1 MARIRSIKPE
11 IRTSEK
17 VTAWPIEVR
26 YFWVLLWGY
35 VNDYGKGSDN
45 ARLIKADSYPLDDEI
60 TAATVE
66 GYLDLLANDGVIV
79 RYEVGGKRYLA
90 VKNWEEHQKPSHR
103 AKDTFPDPPE
113 ALSQPSGES
122 PETLAPEQGA
132 GSREQRA
139 GEQGAE
145 KGPKKTGPHPLPL
158 DFAVSDDMRAWAS
171 EVTPAVDPSRQ
182 TVDFIY
188 YWTKGDGAGKRKT
201 DWERT
206 WQNDMKR
213 KQQWAE
219 RDGWRPKP
227 PPSKDLSD
235 PKNW

>member
-17 VTAWPIEVR
+17 VAAWPIEVR

-35 VNDYGKGSDN
+35 VNDYGKGVDN

-60 TAATVE
+60 TADIVE
-66 GYLDLLANDGVIV
+66 GYLSVLSNDGVIV
-79 RYEVGGKRYLA
+79 RYEADGKRYLA
-90 VKNWEEHQKPSHR
+90 VRNWEEHQKPSHR

-132 GSREQRA
+132 GSREQGA
-139 GEQGAE
+139 GEGEQKAS
-145 KGPKKTGPHPLPL
+145 PHALPA
-158 DFAVSDDMRAWAS
+158 DFAITDDMRSWAS
-171 EVTPAVDPSRQ
+171 EVTPAVDPDRQ
-182 TVDFIY
+182 AVEFIDF
-188 YWTKGDGAGKRKT
+188 WTKGGGAGKRKAN
-201 DWERT
+201 WVQT
-206 WQNDMKR
+206 WKNDMKK
-213 KQQWAE
+213 KQGWAE
-219 RDGWRPKP
+219 RDGWKPKP
-227 PPSKDLSD
+227 PPGKDLSD